1 MLAILLP
8 VFGLKISG
16 REDEFL
22 PYWEKYG
29 GAPGGWTKI
38 FFKQWKKKPIEIQS
52 NNHALVLSTVSSKKR
67 KSQPAENVVA
77 SKKIRTQLA
86 ITKSLLKRV
95 NTKSRNRNIPTR
107 LVASGS
113 ISTSSR
119 IKPLAVPRKQVSKVV
134 QVPSADAEGADF
146 SEARQSSRI
155 KAPVY
160 YGGASHEDDSGD
172 FVESEDEAD
181 DESE

>member
-1 MLAILLP
+1 M
-8 VFGLKISG
+8 
-16 REDEFL
+16 
-22 PYWEKYG
+22 
-29 GAPGGWTKI
+29 
-38 FFKQWKKKPIEIQS
+38 
-52 NNHALVLSTVSSKKR
+52 
-67 KSQPAENVVA
+67 
-77 SKKIRTQLA
+77 
-86 ITKSLLKRV
+86 TKSLLKNV

-134 QVPSADAEGADF
+134 QVPSADTEGVDI

-160 YGGASHEDDSGD
+160 YGGASNEDDSEE
-172 FVESEDEAD
+172 FVESEDDSD